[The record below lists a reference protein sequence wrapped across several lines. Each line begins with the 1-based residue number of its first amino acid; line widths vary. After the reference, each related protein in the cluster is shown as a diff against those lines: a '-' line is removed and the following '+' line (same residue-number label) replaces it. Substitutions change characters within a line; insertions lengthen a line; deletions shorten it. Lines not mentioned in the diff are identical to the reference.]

1 MFCDCKDLARKLAS
15 RETELAAL
23 QKQLGYIRADLELL
37 MQHLKLEV
45 NDIPATERKRVI
57 VKLGTHAKKMKE
69 FDAAVASQGNG
80 INCACRGFLTRP
92 GAWHSKHSCS

>member
-1 MFCDCKDLARKLAS
+1 MFCNCTEKI
-15 RETELAAL
+15 REISDKYEGLL
-23 QKQLGYIRADLELL
+23 KSYVFLEQNFELL

-69 FDAAVASQGNG
+69 SEKIITHAGLMDAAGSQLSTYEPKPLNMY
-80 INCACRGFLTRP
+80 
-92 GAWHSKHSCS
+92 